1 MRTLLVSLSA
11 VLAFGC
17 ASPKDAES
25 PDDHAHGDKHDHGDH
40 GDKHGDHGDKH
51 DHHGGEK
58 HHKKLADGPVKDFH
72 DVMAPVF
79 HMEKGAARVEKT
91 CAAVPA
97 MKDKAAALVSAAA
110 ADGKADAA
118 ALSTSVG
125 DLETACGG
133 DKTTVE
139 AKLETAHDAFHKVM
153 DATKH

>member
-1 MRTLLVSLSA
+1 MRTLFVSLGVSIIT
-11 VLAFGC
+11 LAC
-17 ASPKDAES
+17 SSTKDAES
-25 PDDHAHGDKHDHGDH
+25 PHEHGEHEHADKHEHAE
-40 GDKHGDHGDKH
+40 KHGE
-51 DHHGGEK
+51 GEK

-97 MKDKAAALVSAAA
+97 MKERAAALVSAATPE
-110 ADGKADAA
+110 GKDHAA

-125 DLETACGG
+125 ELETACGG
-133 DKTTVE
+133 DKATVE

-153 DATKH
+153 DAAKH